1 MLIVRKKFLQNP
13 KFSVHLR
20 NVTSYLL
27 KHETCGCMKMWF
39 TTMDTKQLGQFIE
52 QLEQL
57 PTLIDPRLA
66 LAAALPGPLFPID
79 S

>member
-1 MLIVRKKFLQNP
+1 MQL
-13 KFSVHLR
+13 
-20 NVTSYLL
+20 TSQEQFY
-27 KHETCGCMKMWF
+27 TDQ
-39 TTMDTKQLGQFIE
+39 TMDTKQLGQFIE